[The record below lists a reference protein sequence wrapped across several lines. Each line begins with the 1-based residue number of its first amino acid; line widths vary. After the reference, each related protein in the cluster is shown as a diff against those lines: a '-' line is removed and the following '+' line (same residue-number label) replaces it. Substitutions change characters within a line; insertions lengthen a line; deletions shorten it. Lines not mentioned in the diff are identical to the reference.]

1 MASMFGKS
9 VSNLSTSQSLGIRSR
24 ICLADLYTYQDSGHR
39 GPRPRSPSPSPPPS
53 PGADFSSPRLFPTG
67 IPAA

>member
-39 GPRPRSPSPSPPPS
+39 AAGSPSPSPS
-53 PGADFSSPRLFPTG
+53 PGADFSSPRFSPTG